1 SEFKFN
7 APSHLVRPNLEVTF
21 SQKFRTFKYQLRQNY
36 FKIARGKA
44 QIEAVIQ
51 AGLDPNAWKSKEEI
65 LANVP
70 MGVTPS
76 NWTAFVENEFKEGV
90 EESHEKKSENKKKCT
105 IPHTLGRRTYAN
117 KCYLLAE
124 EDGMVTEDREY
135 AWMKGHEKRDGTVHP
150 SAVKKYVEQVK
161 AVYEKRKEE
170 GTNCSYDFG
179 SDGLVDVFGPNK
191 GKRSLRGF
199 SSSVSAKRAKQAFL
213 TAALRDS
220 TVTKCNSPVI
230 GLKKNLDPMSEPQPF
245 DNSGYEE
252 SSYQNVN
259 LLDRNGK
266 IVANENKVRIE
277 CVYDDSAPIWDPP
290 QGDDFYKLSSYVA
303 GGWIIWHKKRLQFT
317 N

>member
-1 SEFKFN
+1 
-7 APSHLVRPNLEVTF
+7 
-21 SQKFRTFKYQLRQNY
+21 
-36 FKIARGKA
+36 
-44 QIEAVIQ
+44 
-51 AGLDPNAWKSKEEI
+51 
-65 LANVP
+65 

-90 EESHEKKSENKKKCT
+90 KESHEKKSENKKKCT

-117 KCYLLAE
+117 KCHLLAE

-135 AWMKGHEKRDGTVHP
+135 AWMKGHEKCDGTVHP
-150 SAVKKYVEQVK
+150 SAVEKYEQVK
-161 AVYEKRKEE
+161 AAYEKRKEG
-170 GTNCSYDFG
+170 GTDCSYDFG
-179 SDGLVDVFGPNK
+179 SDGLVDVFGPDK

-213 TAALRDS
+213 TASLRDS
-220 TVTKCNSPVI
+220 TVNNCNSAVV
-230 GLKKNLDPMSEPQPF
+230 GLKKVMAQNISSDHPTSEETILDDSCNPNSEFPPDFTPENHAFTRNLDPMSEPQPF

-252 SSYQNVN
+252 SSYQGVN

-266 IVANENKVRIE
+266 IVAVGYLVTGLEGEVCHHRIVQKNESKVRIE
-277 CVYDDSAPIWDPP
+277 RVYDDSAPIWDPP